1 MGYNRTPHSH
11 ARVSVHRTDQSTMA
25 AVTMN
30 MAAVKAPVAFGAKK
44 SAFSGS
50 RVSAVAPKTVAGGR
64 ASLQVMN
71 ASGKE
76 MRDRIASV
84 NGTKKITEAMKLVAA
99 AKVRRA
105 QDAVINARP
114 FSESLVKVLFAIN
127 TRLAGEDVDVPL
139 CNVRPVKTVLLL
151 VCTGDRG
158 LCGGYN
164 SFIIRKTEAR
174 VAELEA
180 MGVKCKLVCI
190 GKKGGVY
197 FKRRP
202 QYDIVKRFD
211 MGQSPTTEE
220 AQTIA
225 DEVYSEFVGEEV
237 DKVELV
243 YSRFVSLIAADP
255 SIQALLPMSKE
266 GEICDVNGQCLD
278 AKEDIMFTLTSED
291 GKFAVKGTPVE
302 TEVAGFEGVMQFE
315 QDPNQILDA
324 LLPLYMN
331 SQILRARQ
339 RQGPVQAPHP
349 RVQPRAPGQGPLRDH
364 RARRGCLRRRL
375 NWRYG
380 ALEGG
385 VS

>member
-1 MGYNRTPHSH
+1 
-11 ARVSVHRTDQSTMA
+11 MA

-64 ASLQVMN
+64 ASLQVRN

-158 LCGGYN
+158 LCGGFN
-164 SFIIRKTEAR
+164 NFIIRKTEAR
-174 VAELEA
+174 VRELEA

-255 SIQALLPMSKE
+255 SIQTLLPMSKE

-331 SQILRARQ
+331 SQILRALQESLASELAARMNAMSSASDNAKDLSKRLTLEYNRVRQ
-339 RQGPVQAPHP
+339 AKVTSEIIELVA
-349 RVQPRAPGQGPLRDH
+349 
-364 RARRGCLRRRL
+364 
-375 NWRYG
+375 G
-380 ALEGG
+380 A
-385 VS
+385 SAAA